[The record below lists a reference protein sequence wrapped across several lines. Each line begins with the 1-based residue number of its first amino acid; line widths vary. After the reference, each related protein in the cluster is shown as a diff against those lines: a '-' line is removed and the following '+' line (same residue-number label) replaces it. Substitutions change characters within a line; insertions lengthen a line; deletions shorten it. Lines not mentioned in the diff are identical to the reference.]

1 LPLSFAHIAFA
12 SLRYNLV
19 PFFARE
25 VVLPLTRSI
34 GRWAFTALLVNT
46 VVGSGIFGIPSA
58 LNGIVGR
65 ASPFAMVLAG
75 LGMGLMMACFAEV
88 ASRFTEPGGA
98 YLYTRTAFGR
108 FVGMQVG
115 WFSWLAPMG
124 TSAAAANLFT
134 TYLAAYLPF
143 AATFAGRALVITAL
157 FAALAIA
164 NCLGVQVGANLSSV
178 FTVFKLV
185 PLVLLI
191 VLGCTFF
198 AHHPQTFAQAQP
210 APPGVSPWIGAM
222 LLLAFA
228 YAGFENAL
236 LPSGEV
242 KDPQRTVPF
251 ALGTGLL
258 LCVAVYALV
267 QFVVVA
273 TIGTVSTERPL
284 ASVALLLIGGTGAAF
299 VTVAAMVST
308 FGHLSAV
315 LLATPRLTYS
325 LAQQRDFPA
334 LFAKIHPRFQ
344 TPYVSILA
352 FTCLT
357 WLLALS
363 GTFRWAIALASGAV
377 IVIYASVCAS
387 LIRLRKIHPGE
398 ALVRLPFGRAIA
410 MLCIAMSV
418 VLLARLTLREGFLLL
433 VTFAIATL
441 HWLAVRKRQDR
452 PEPPRAEVES
462 LS

>member
-1 LPLSFAHIAFA
+1 LRASRRHRYDTISFHSF
-12 SLRYNLV
+12 L
-19 PFFARE
+19 RE
-25 VVLPLTRSI
+25 VNLPLTRSI

-46 VVGSGIFGIPSA
+46 VVGSGIFGIPSV
-58 LNGIVGR
+58 LNGVVGR
-65 ASPFAMVLAG
+65 ASPVAMIVAG

-88 ASRFTEPGGA
+88 ASRFTGAGGA
-98 YLYTRTAFGR
+98 YLYTRTAFGS

-134 TYLAAYLPF
+134 TYCAAYLPF
-143 AATFAGRALVITAL
+143 AATVSGRALIITLLLAV
-157 FAALAIA
+157 LAIA
-164 NCLGVQVGANLSSV
+164 NCLGVRLGANLSSV
-178 FTVFKLV
+178 FTIFKLV
-185 PLVLLI
+185 PLGILI
-191 VLGCTFF
+191 VLGCAFF
-198 AHHPQTFAQAQP
+198 LRHPETYARAST
-210 APPGVSPWIGAM
+210 APSGVSPWIDAM

-236 LPSGEV
+236 LPAGEV

-251 ALGTGLL
+251 ALGAGLL

-273 TIGTVSTERPL
+273 TIGTIASERPL
-284 ASVALLLIGGTGAAF
+284 ASSASLLIGGVGAAF

-334 LFAKIHPRFQ
+334 WFAKVHPRFQ

-352 FTCLT
+352 FSCLT
-357 WLLALS
+357 WLLAIS

-377 IVIYASVCAS
+377 IVIYGSVCAS
-387 LIRLRKIHPGE
+387 LIRLRHSNPGE
-398 ALVRLPFGRAIA
+398 ALVRVPFGRGIAI
-410 MLCIAMSV
+410 LCIAMAV
-418 VLLARLTLREGFLLL
+418 VLLARLTLREGFLLF
-433 VTFAIATL
+433 VTFGIATL
-441 HWLAVRKRQDR
+441 HWMIVRNRNDGG
-452 PEPPRAEVES
+452 EPAKLEAES
-462 LS
+462 LT